1 MKRLNLLFAG
11 LVLFCTSACT
21 PIDNMDGPNACI
33 TGSLVDETTNEPFI
47 TEQPNGFRIK
57 MLETSWGNSATPEY
71 FWGKPDGTFK
81 NSKIFSAT
89 YDVEPVDGAFFP
101 VEPVSIK
108 IEKSAN
114 IDFKVTPYLRVKV
127 TKMEAVNG
135 KLEVEWNISRTK
147 VADKIID
154 TRVFVYDS
162 PNVGTNIFTES
173 LSPIINLEE
182 ISDEEVLSTTY
193 KQTIEGFT
201 IGKKYY
207 VRIGART
214 NNLLKRYN
222 FSEVVN
228 FSF

>member
-1 MKRLNLLFAG
+1 
-11 LVLFCTSACT
+11 
-21 PIDNMDGPNACI
+21 
-33 TGSLVDETTNEPFI
+33 
-47 TEQPNGFRIK
+47 
-57 MLETSWGNSATPEY
+57 
-71 FWGKPDGTFK
+71 
-81 NSKIFSAT
+81 
-89 YDVEPVDGAFFP
+89 
-101 VEPVSIK
+101 
-108 IEKSAN
+108 
-114 IDFKVTPYLRVKV
+114 
-127 TKMEAVNG
+127 MEAVNG